1 MRPLS
6 ALVLAA
12 ALAVPAGAVAAQA
25 QAPRQCFVLRNMDGT
40 RAADSRTL
48 YAKVSRDIWR
58 FDMSGACLSTV
69 SSDGLI
75 VKPLGGRS
83 TVCGPLDLDIS
94 ARNGGIVTPC
104 LIKSLTKLTPEEAAA
119 LPKSARP

>member
-6 ALVLAA
+6 ALILAA
-12 ALAVPAGAVAAQA
+12 ALALPAGAAMAQA

-48 YAKVSRDIWR
+48 YAKVSRDVWR
-58 FDMSGACLSTV
+58 FDMSGACLNTV

-75 VKPLGGRS
+75 VKPVGGRA

-94 ARNGGIVTPC
+94 GRNGGITTPC
-104 LIKSLTKLTPEEAAA
+104 IVKSLTKLTPEEAAA
-119 LPKSARP
+119 LPKKARP

>member
-6 ALVLAA
+6 ALALAA
-12 ALAVPAGAVAAQA
+12 ALALPAGAAQA
-25 QAPRQCFVLRNMDGT
+25 QQSRQCFVLRNMDGT

-58 FDMSGACLSTV
+58 FDMSGACLSTA

-75 VKPLGGRS
+75 VKPLGGRA

-94 ARNGGIVTPC
+94 GRNGGITTPC
-104 LIKSLTKLTPEEAAA
+104 IIKSLTKLTPEEAAA
-119 LPKSARP
+119 LPTNARP